1 MTVKQSTG
9 KQFAC
14 KMINLRVKIC
24 GSEHDE
30 EGESS
35 EFFTASALQPT
46 KAIEPRTAGFEKRK
60 IQERLERNQ
69 REAEILAKLSH
80 VKNYFPSYHLLQC
93 SNSSAAKYHRP
104 REGLSIR
111 QYNVGLITGP
121 VMKLDLTVLGTSSPS
136 FWREAIYFP
145 SSSPKGGDLK
155 VRWQPQSLGRFFS
168 GWSIS
173 TIKTSYTEI

>member
-14 KMINLRVKIC
+14 KMINLRAKIH
-24 GSEHDE
+24 GTEDYE

-35 EFFTASALQPT
+35 KFFTASALPPT

-80 VKNYFPSYHLLQC
+80 VKN
-93 SNSSAAKYHRP
+93 
-104 REGLSIR
+104 
-111 QYNVGLITGP
+111 
-121 VMKLDLTVLGTSSPS
+121 
-136 FWREAIYFP
+136 
-145 SSSPKGGDLK
+145 
-155 VRWQPQSLGRFFS
+155 
-168 GWSIS
+168 
-173 TIKTSYTEI
+173 